1 MRGSPWWLL
10 AAAWALVIVAVMGH
24 PAPVSAA
31 GEGIFSLDKT
41 SYDVDEGNAV
51 IVGVNRTQG
60 GTLTQ
65 DITVTLQLSGGIVD
79 QDYPASTITQTV
91 VFKQNTNSTFL
102 PASFQTINQQ
112 KVTNKTVQV
121 TIISASAGALGLP
134 SQSPIAIHGRG
145 TPRVDSVSPRSATAG
160 TLLTLNGFFFP
171 STTSLC
177 TGADPRIVSVPNAT
191 PQLPPGSVRCLNRI
205 DYFTFGGSYVA
216 TDPNPIVVGPSTVQ
230 SHLTGLTGGA
240 LMPGQSYD
248 VRAVVI
254 DPVAP
259 ATLDVQTYG
268 TMAVTDIYFAV
279 RSSATANG
287 ADQFWYTAPG
297 APTVTSV
304 TPITGPIV
312 GGTTVTI
319 RGTNLGGANCPTWAP
334 PATPPGVSSVYFGPI
349 DQSQGLGTPAF
360 SCQSNP
366 DGSIT
371 AVSPRSAG
379 TGTFNVTVS
388 IGAFISPSTP
398 DSRFTYTGSP
408 TITAITPNT
417 GPTPGG
423 TLVTI
428 TGTGFNG
435 LFGGYTSNCP
445 AWTMDNST
453 NPPTMVPP
461 SPLPGP
467 APLPD
472 HPLPVMFGSR
482 PALSCSVISD
492 TQMTAVSPPIAVGG
506 PVQVTLN
513 HWTNGPSPF
522 TTAANFNYV
531 QGPVVTAISPNSGPP
546 QGGTVVTVSGS
557 GFAPGAAVK
566 FGATDAA
573 FVQYVSPTQLQVTSP
588 AGNGQVDILVTVAG
602 TASPA
607 VPADL
612 FSYNA
617 PTVTSVV
624 PNAGP
629 PAGGTVVTINGT
641 NFTTTATVQFGA
653 NTVPITFISPVQIQA
668 TAPAGSIGA
677 VDVRVTTNSGQSAT
691 SPDDLFT
698 YTSGPIIASLNP
710 GSAPTSGGTIVIIGG
725 TNFVAPA
732 TVSFGGTNSAAVN
745 VNSATQITAMAP
757 AVASAGVV
765 DIKVTTAGG
774 TSPVSTLSKF
784 TYVANPPVITRVSPD
799 SGPTVGG
806 TTIEIT
812 GNGFLGATC
821 PGAIK
826 FGATVVP
833 ACIVN
838 SDTSIT
844 VVAPPG
850 QSGPTIL
857 SVTTAGGTSEL
868 KQNYTYTSV
877 GSGGSSG
884 GSTGGGTGGISGGTL
899 PPPTGEPVHYQLD
912 FRWSLLVWRGGDGV
926 AVALALKGNG
936 QNDLTGRVTAVYGW
950 DAANNVWRGYF
961 TGTGSIPGASDLQTF
976 TRGGVYWIA
985 ITAGPG
991 VIWSGTDGG

>member
-1 MRGSPWWLL
+1 
-10 AAAWALVIVAVMGH
+10 MGH

-91 VFKQNTNSTFL
+91 VFKQNTNTTYL
-102 PASFQTINQQ
+102 PLSFQTINRQR
-112 KVTNKTVQV
+112 VVDPPPITV
-121 TIISASAGALGLP
+121 TIISTTAGEIIKPWLGPSAA
-134 SQSPIAIHGRG
+134 PIYIHGRG
-145 TPRVDSVSPRSATAG
+145 APQVMSVTPRNGVPGDAITISGQNFAAALCLPGQRIPPQATPPLPAPATRCVQSVLFQPQFGGPYIEVTPSFVSP
-160 TLLTLNGFFFP
+160 
-171 STTSLC
+171 TTIQ
-177 TGADPRIVSVPNAT
+177 T
-191 PQLPPGSVRCLNRI
+191 LPPGVP
-205 DYFTFGGSYVA
+205 T
-216 TDPNPIVVGPSTVQ
+216 STNDNY
-230 SHLTGLTGGA
+230 
-240 LMPGQSYD
+240 YD
-248 VRAVVI
+248 VKVVVI
-254 DPVAP
+254 DPTAP
-259 ATLDVQTYG
+259 AVNVNYPTYL
-268 TMAVTDIYFAV
+268 Y
-279 RSSATANG
+279 
-287 ADQFWYTAPG
+287 
-297 APTVTSV
+297 TSV
-304 TPITGPIV
+304 SAQTEQDRFWLQSPTGPVVNSVFPMGGPIGGGTRITITGKNF
-312 GGTTVTI
+312 TT
-319 RGTNLGGANCPTWAP
+319 C
-334 PATPPGVSSVYFGPI
+334 ATM
-349 DQSQGLGTPAF
+349 
-360 SCQSNP
+360 
-366 DGSIT
+366 
-371 AVSPRSAG
+371 
-379 TGTFNVTVS
+379 TV
-388 IGAFISPSTP
+388 ALISPSGTQPASMSTCQQSTGNTTQFSIVTP
-398 DSRFTYTGSP
+398 PWPLGPGDPPPTVDVVVTTGVATSFKTPETKFTYTGSP

-428 TGTGFNG
+428 IGTGFNG

-445 AWTMDNST
+445 AWVPNNLT
-453 NPPTMVPP
+453 NPPSLDPP
-461 SPLPGP
+461 SPLPG
-467 APLPD
+467 

-566 FGATDAA
+566 FGATDAT